1 MKNSL
6 NEKLKYY
13 RKLLGLTQE
22 QVASAIGV
30 NRSTYTYYEKGSS
43 SPNLASLMQLSH
55 LFGVEY
61 SDLMDDDAALPR
73 VAQSDSFDEDFDEH
87 IFFNTLSKTEKTL
100 LCHFRVLSDEQKDQL
115 LKTIGTIKGTNCDD
129 EN

>member
-6 NEKLKYY
+6 SERLKFY
-13 RKLLGLTQE
+13 RKSLGLTQE

-43 SPNLASLMQLSH
+43 SPNLASLMQLSS

-61 SDLMDDDAALPR
+61 SDLIGENDNVLR
-73 VAQSDSFDEDFDEH
+73 VAQSDPFESVEDM
-87 IFFNTLSKTEKTL
+87 IPFNTLTKMEKDL
-100 LCHFRVLSDEQKDQL
+100 LCRFRVLSDAQKIEM
-115 LKTIGTIKGTNCDD
+115 LKNMGIEKYMPTCL
-129 EN
+129 

>member
-6 NEKLKYY
+6 SERLKFY
-13 RKLLGLTQE
+13 RKSLGLTQE

-43 SPNLASLMQLSH
+43 SPNLASLMQLSS

-61 SDLMDDDAALPR
+61 SDLIWENDNVLR
-73 VAQSDSFDEDFDEH
+73 VAQSDPFESVEDM
-87 IFFNTLSKTEKTL
+87 IPFNTLTKMEKDL
-100 LCHFRVLSDEQKDQL
+100 LCRFRVLSDAQKIEMLKNMGIEKDQ
-115 LKTIGTIKGTNCDD
+115 TEDVD
-129 EN
+129 E

>member
-6 NEKLKYY
+6 SERLKFY
-13 RKLLGLTQE
+13 RKSLGLTQE

-43 SPNLASLMQLSH
+43 SPNLASLMQLSS

-61 SDLMDDDAALPR
+61 SDLIGENDNVLR
-73 VAQSDSFDEDFDEH
+73 VAQSDPFESVEDM
-87 IFFNTLSKTEKTL
+87 IPFNTLTKMEKDL
-100 LCHFRVLSDEQKDQL
+100 LCRFRVLSDAQKIEM
-115 LKTIGTIKGTNCDD
+115 LKNMGIEKYQTEDVD
-129 EN
+129 E